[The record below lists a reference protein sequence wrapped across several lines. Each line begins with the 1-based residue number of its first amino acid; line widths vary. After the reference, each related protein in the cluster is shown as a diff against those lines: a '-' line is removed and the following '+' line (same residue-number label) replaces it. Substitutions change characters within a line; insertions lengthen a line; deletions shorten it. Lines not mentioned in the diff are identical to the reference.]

1 MMRNKNMRVCMISE
15 SFLPTIGGLQ
25 FQVKYLTEALAERG
39 IEVFL
44 LSHDDGERF
53 LNKNAYGFPKF
64 IKLKHR
70 NLVLG
75 CIELHKLIKRISPH
89 LIHVHSAEKNAFQ
102 LALLKSFKLISQ
114 PFIITS
120 HGADIMIYKEIRY
133 GTRLSPIS
141 ACKVK
146 FTLQKC
152 AKHVIVGKS
161 MEKFAL
167 EAGSKPD
174 KIVEINNGVP
184 STNKKIPKEK
194 QIAILTKYGI
204 ASNEHILLSLSGMR
218 LLKGIEYLVK
228 AMPKILTYIPTARLV
243 LTCKGGR
250 YEEYVR
256 EIVKSLRLE
265 QYVKFIGFVTN
276 EEEKINLIRACDVFC
291 KPSLLEACSV
301 AILEV
306 MREGKAVIASIP
318 AGIDIITH
326 GRNGLLT
333 RPKDPDDFANAVIK
347 VLKNQNLK
355 EKIEN
360 YAKKDIR
367 NFDIRKIAKQYIS
380 LYEEIC
386 KSNVKL

>member
-1 MMRNKNMRVCMISE
+1 MRVCMISA

-25 FQVKYLTEALAERG
+25 FQVKYLIEALAERG

-44 LSHDDGERF
+44 LSHDDGEKF

-75 CIELHKLIKRISPH
+75 CIELCKLIKRISPH
-89 LIHVHSAEKNAFQ
+89 VIHVHSAEINAFQ

-120 HGADIMIYKEIRY
+120 HGVDIMTYKEIRY
-133 GTRLSPIS
+133 GLRLSPIY

-146 FTLQKC
+146 FTLHKC

-161 MEKFAL
+161 MKKFAL

-174 KIVEINNGVP
+174 RIIEINNGVP
-184 STNKKIPKEK
+184 LIINKEIPEEEMNSILIKYKISPS
-194 QIAILTKYGI
+194 GRV
-204 ASNEHILLSLSGMR
+204 LLSLSGMR
-218 LLKGIEYLVK
+218 PLKGIEYLVK
-228 AMPKILTYIPTARLV
+228 SMPKILKQFPDTELV
-243 LTCKGGR
+243 LACESDR
-250 YEEYVR
+250 YVKDIKNIVR
-256 EIVKSLRLE
+256 SLNLE
-265 QYVKFIGFVTN
+265 QNVKFVGFITA
-276 EEEKINLIRACDVFC
+276 EEEKIALIRRCDIFC

-318 AGIDIITH
+318 GGIDIITH

-333 RPKDPDDFANAVIK
+333 RSKDPDDFADAVIK
-347 VLKNQNLK
+347 VLKNQKLK

-360 YAKKDIR
+360 YAKKDIQ
-367 NFDIRKIAKQYIS
+367 NFDIRKTAKQYIS

-386 KSNVKL
+386 KSNGIQKI